1 MADSD
6 HTRIHTAV
14 TRRKALKTTAAGV
27 MSVPF
32 QATGAIASTG
42 TDKASADPAL
52 TLWREWQA
60 AHAHTTALCRKQQRL
75 EALLM
80 RTAGLPCVEVELD
93 DDGTIVTLSREEDIE
108 ELFGDDPV
116 LAGECAKARAEFMA
130 CQARWAEADAVIG
143 YSAAREEELEA
154 ADRAQDLADRL
165 TIAPAT
171 TLAGV
176 VGKLDMILRE
186 GQSSEDCDEFPWREI
201 RMALLDLR
209 QIEREI
215 RA

>member
-27 MSVPF
+27 LSVPF
-32 QATGAIASTG
+32 QATGVIANRG
-42 TDKASADPAL
+42 TNKASPDPAL
-52 TLWREWQA
+52 TLWREWLA
-60 AHAHTTALCRKQQRL
+60 AHAHTTALCRKQQCL

-80 RTAGLPCVEVELD
+80 HTVGFPHVEVALD
-93 DDGTIVTLSREEDIE
+93 DAGTIVTLSREEDIE
-108 ELFGDDPV
+108 ELFDDDPT
-116 LAGECAKARAEFMA
+116 LAGECAKARAEFTA
-130 CQARWAEADAVIG
+130 RQARWAEADAVIG

-165 TIAPAT
+165 TMTPAT

-201 RMALLDLR
+201 RMALFELK
-209 QIEREI
+209 QIEGEI
-215 RA
+215 WT